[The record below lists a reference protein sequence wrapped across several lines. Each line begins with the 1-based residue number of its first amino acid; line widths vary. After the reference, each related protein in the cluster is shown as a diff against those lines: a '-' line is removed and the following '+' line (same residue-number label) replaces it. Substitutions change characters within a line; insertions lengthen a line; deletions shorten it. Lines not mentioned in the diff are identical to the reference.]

1 MGIRLAFVLACAS
14 LTATGAATS
23 VTASPAPAQN
33 SEYDKALRL
42 YNRTHYGAAVQTLA
56 PIGERTAAE
65 TELLGKSYYMLGAY
79 RDATDAFQKAIE
91 LEPGNASYYH
101 WLGRAYGRRA
111 ETAFPIAAPGYA
123 SKARTN
129 FEKSVELDS
138 TDSEALNDL
147 FEYYL
152 QAPGL
157 LGGGLDK
164 ASKIADKIARRD
176 PAEGA
181 FAKARIAE
189 ERKDWGQA
197 ETFLRRATELAPQ
210 QPGRL
215 VDLAKLLSKQGR
227 FDESDATFAKA
238 HQVAP
243 NAPKV
248 VFAEAAAYIK
258 ANRKT
263 DQARELLKKYLAMN
277 TSPDDPSKTEARR
290 LLNKVS

>member
-1 MGIRLAFVLACAS
+1 MVSFTGIRSAIFLVCALAWAAS
-14 LTATGAATS
+14 
-23 VTASPAPAQN
+23 SPVAQN
-33 SEYDKALRL
+33 PEYDKALKVF
-42 YNRTHYGAAVQTLA
+42 NRTYYGSAVQTLA
-56 PIGERTAAE
+56 AIAERNAAE

-79 RDATDAFQKAIE
+79 RDATDAFHRA
-91 LEPGNASYYH
+91 LEMEPNNASFYH

-111 ETAFPIAAPGYA
+111 ETAFPVAAPGYA

-129 FEKSVELDS
+129 FEKSVELDP
-138 TDSEALNDL
+138 TDGEALNDL

-164 ASKIADKIARRD
+164 AAKIAEKISRLNA
-176 PAEGA
+176 AEGA
-181 FAKARIAE
+181 FARARIAE

-197 ETFLRRATELAPQ
+197 ETLLRRAAELAPQ

-215 VDLAKLLSKQGR
+215 LDLAKLLSKRGR
-227 FDESDATFAKA
+227 YDESDATFAKA

-248 VFAEAAAYIK
+248 LFAEASAYIK
-258 ANRKT
+258 ANRKM

-277 TSPDDPSKTEARR
+277 TSPEDPSKTEARK

>member
-1 MGIRLAFVLACAS
+1 VVSFTGIRSAIFLVCAS
-14 LTATGAATS
+14 SWAAS
-23 VTASPAPAQN
+23 SPGAQN
-33 SEYDKALRL
+33 PEYDKALKVF
-42 YNRTHYGAAVQTLA
+42 NRTYYGSAVQTLA
-56 PIGERTAAE
+56 AIAERNAAE

-79 RDATDAFQKAIE
+79 RDATDAFHRA
-91 LEPGNASYYH
+91 LEMEPNNASFYH

-111 ETAFPIAAPGYA
+111 ETAFPVAAPGYA

-129 FEKSVELDS
+129 FEKSVELDP
-138 TDSEALNDL
+138 TDGEALNDL

-164 ASKIADKIARRD
+164 AAKIAEKISRLNA
-176 PAEGA
+176 AEGA
-181 FAKARIAE
+181 FARARIAE

-197 ETFLRRATELAPQ
+197 ETLLRRAAELAPQ

-215 VDLAKLLSKQGR
+215 LDLAKLLSKRGR
-227 FDESDATFAKA
+227 YDESDATFAKA

-248 VFAEAAAYIK
+248 LFAEASAYIK
-258 ANRKT
+258 ANRKM
-263 DQARELLKKYLAMN
+263 DQARELLKKYLVMN
-277 TSPDDPSKTEARR
+277 TSPEDPSKTEARK
-290 LLNKVS
+290 LLSKVS

>member
-1 MGIRLAFVLACAS
+1 MVSFTGIRSAILFVCAS
-14 LTATGAATS
+14 AWAAS
-23 VTASPAPAQN
+23 SPVAQN
-33 SEYDKALRL
+33 PEYDKALKVF
-42 YNRTHYGAAVQTLA
+42 NRTYYGSAVQTLA
-56 PIGERTAAE
+56 AIAERNAAE

-79 RDATDAFQKAIE
+79 RDATDAFHRA
-91 LEPGNASYYH
+91 LEMEPNNASFYH

-111 ETAFPIAAPGYA
+111 ETAFPVAAPGYA

-129 FEKSVELDS
+129 FEKSVELDP
-138 TDSEALNDL
+138 TDGEALNDL

-164 ASKIADKIARRD
+164 AAKIAEKISRLNA
-176 PAEGA
+176 AEGA
-181 FAKARIAE
+181 FARARIAE

-197 ETFLRRATELAPQ
+197 ETLLRRAAELAPQ

-215 VDLAKLLSKQGR
+215 VDLAKLLSKRGR
-227 FDESDATFAKA
+227 YDESDATFAKA

-248 VFAEAAAYIK
+248 LFAEASAYIK
-258 ANRKT
+258 ANRKM

-277 TSPDDPSKTEARR
+277 TSPEDPSKTEARK

>member
-1 MGIRLAFVLACAS
+1 MRFMGIRVSVVLFCVSAWAAS
-14 LTATGAATS
+14 
-23 VTASPAPAQN
+23 SPVSAQN
-33 SEYDKALRL
+33 AEYDNALKL
-42 YNRTHYGAAVQTLA
+42 YNRTHYGTAVQTLVS
-56 PIGERTAAE
+56 ITDRTAAE
-65 TELLGKSYYMLGAY
+65 TELLGKSYYMQGAY
-79 RDATDAFQKAIE
+79 RDATDALHKAIE
-91 LEPGNASYYH
+91 LEPNNASYYH

-111 ETAFPIAAPGYA
+111 ETAFPLAAPGYA

-129 FEKSVELDS
+129 FEKSIELDS
-138 TDSEALNDL
+138 TDGEALNDL

-164 ASKIADKIARRD
+164 AAKIADKIAKHD
-176 PAEGA
+176 AAEGA

-197 ETFLRRATELAPQ
+197 ETLLRRASELAPQ

-215 VDLAKLLSKQGR
+215 IDLAKLLSKRGR
-227 FDESDATFAKA
+227 YDESDATFAKA
-238 HQVAP
+238 HHVAP

-248 VFAEAAAYIK
+248 YFAEAAAYIK

-277 TSPDDPSKTEARR
+277 TSPEDPSKTEARK